1 MGCIVTNMNDSYFN
15 RLEKIKILSRLKR
28 IEGQIRGIQGMVI
41 EERPCSDIM
50 VQMAAVKSA
59 LNQASKLILENH
71 VNSWFDSSVS
81 SDDISQEMF
90 AEVMDLILRFVK

>member
-1 MGCIVTNMNDSYFN
+1 MNDSYFN
-15 RLEKIKILSRLKR
+15 QLEKIKILSRLKR
-28 IEGQIRGIQGMVI
+28 IEGQIRGIQGMII

-50 VQMAAVKSA
+50 VQMAAAKSA
-59 LNQASKLILENH
+59 LNQVSKLILENH

-90 AEVMDLILRFVK
+90 AEVMALILRFVK

>member
-1 MGCIVTNMNDSYFN
+1 MNDSYFYQ
-15 RLEKIKILSRLKR
+15 LEKIKILSRLKR
-28 IEGQIRGIQGMVI
+28 IEGQIRGIQGMII

-59 LNQASKLILENH
+59 INQASKLILENH

-81 SDDISQEMF
+81 SDDISQEMVT
-90 AEVMDLILRFVK
+90 EVMDLILRFVK

>member
-1 MGCIVTNMNDSYFN
+1 VTLMNDAYFN
-15 RLEKIKILSRLKR
+15 QLEKIKILSRLKR
-28 IEGQIRGIQGMVI
+28 IEGQIRGIQGMII

-81 SDDISQEMF
+81 SDDISQNMIN
-90 AEVMDLILRFVK
+90 EVMELILKFIK

>member
-1 MGCIVTNMNDSYFN
+1 MNDSYFN
-15 RLEKIKILSRLKR
+15 QLEKIKILSRLKR
-28 IEGQIRGIQGMVI
+28 IEGQIKGIQGMII

-50 VQMAAVKSA
+50 VQMAAAKSA
-59 LNQASKLILENH
+59 LNQVSKLILENH

-81 SDDISQEMF
+81 SDDISQEMV

>member
-1 MGCIVTNMNDSYFN
+1 MNDSYFYQ
-15 RLEKIKILSRLKR
+15 LEKIKILSRLKR
-28 IEGQIRGIQGMVI
+28 IEGQIRGIQGMII

-81 SDDISQEMF
+81 SDDISQEMVT
-90 AEVMDLILRFVK
+90 EVMDLILRFVK

>member
-1 MGCIVTNMNDSYFN
+1 
-15 RLEKIKILSRLKR
+15 LSRLKR
-28 IEGQIRGIQGMVI
+28 IEGQIRGIQGMII

-50 VQMAAVKSA
+50 VQMAAAKSA